1 MDMFRKPEFFIVAII
16 VIVLIGYIAYDYRKH
31 NAQLEKIKTI
41 EEHLSATVRT
51 VDAITQQTN
60 HIHPMAQE
68 LVKLKERQERLEELE
83 DKYEELVE
91 SLDEMTQSLKN
102 QGMTVEVDFSEI
114 GNKKSKKKSK
124 KDKKKTKKTKKEAS
138 SSDEESSVD
147 EDSENDRA
155 LARLSRIRDKKKEKK

>member
-1 MDMFRKPEFFIVAII
+1 MFRKPEFFMVAII
-16 VIVLIGYIAYDYRKH
+16 TIALIGYIAYDYRKH
-31 NAQLEKIKTI
+31 NVQLEKIKTI
-41 EEHLSATVRT
+41 EEHLSVTVRA

-91 SLDEMTQSLKN
+91 LLDEMTQSLKN
-102 QGMTVEVDFSEI
+102 QGMTVEVDFS
-114 GNKKSKKKSK
+114 GNSNKKSKKKNK
-124 KDKKKTKKTKKEAS
+124 KDKKKIKKTEDP
-138 SSDEESSVD
+138 SSDEGSSTE

-155 LARLSRIRDKKKEKK
+155 LARLSRSRDKKKEKK